1 MKKITFLMVFCL
13 VLFSSI
19 AYAKQYN
26 DSWGNHGFSILRQN
40 SSDLSLNFSVQEY
53 FTSDKEI
60 DGETLQSI
68 HIPGV
73 FLPNNEGAPDL
84 PGMSRYI
91 AIPEGAFVTFDI
103 VNYRTEIVPNM
114 DIAPAPRIPLDTED
128 GPLDYNKDMQIF
140 SKNEFYPAEPVVISE
155 VRQIRGVDVV
165 IIGITPFQYNPVTKE
180 MIVYRD
186 IQIDL
191 NFVGGNGQFGED
203 RLRSKWWDPVYRQ
216 VILNY
221 ESIPEK
227 DYSYTSSKYDGC
239 DYIIVVPDNPDFIA
253 WADSIKNFRQ
263 KQGIITK
270 VVNLSEIGGNTTSAL
285 ENYFNTAY
293 NTWDLAPSAVLLLA
307 DYGTGG
313 ATGTGIISPP
323 FSGCVSDNI
332 YADVDGDD
340 LPDMHFARITARN
353 ESELEITIS
362 KFLDN
367 ETSPPTNPNFYDH
380 PVTALGWQDDR
391 WFQICSETVG
401 GFWNN
406 ILGKQTVRINELG
419 SPAYNYNSGPWST
432 ATNTTTVMNYFG
444 PSGLGYLPNTPQEL
458 GGFTGGNATMVNN
471 AINSGAFM
479 LQHRDHGGVTGW
491 GEPDYDIGDLNGLY
505 NDDLVFVFSINCLTG
520 KYNASQECFAEAM
533 HRYEHRALGII
544 AASEI
549 SYSFVND
556 TYVWGM
562 YDAMW
567 PQFMPDYGAAP
578 SNSDWIYPCFGN
590 SIGKIFLEGSSWP
603 YNTGNKQITYYLFH
617 HHGDAFLTVYSEMPQ
632 NLAVNHDAALLS
644 GITSFDVTAN
654 AGSDICLSVDGEIIG
669 TGVGNGLMPT
679 PISIE
684 SQLPG
689 TNILVTVVKQNYYR
703 YEVIVN
709 VIPPSG
715 PYIIY
720 EDHSIND
727 SGANNNGVI
736 DYGEDILLGLTLKN
750 VGIQAAD
757 NVIAILTTTDSN
769 ISFSDNTENF
779 GTIGADQSS
788 TIDDAYEFSV
798 SNSVEDQHYVL
809 IDVNVEGDPGV
820 KETWDTSFGVI
831 INAPHFTVGALT
843 INDATGNNNGCLDP
857 GETVNIIIDATND
870 GHATSPDAT
879 GTLTCNNSFITI
891 NTGSYDFGSF
901 DTDQTKS
908 AMFNITVANNA
919 PNGANI
925 PLEFNITGG
934 NYSATEMF
942 YEYIGLSIEDFETG
956 DFTAYSWVTG
966 GSSDWTIDTVN
977 PYEGTYCAKSGAIGN
992 NSTTELSLTINT
1004 NAGDISFWRKVSS
1017 ENNYDYLQFY
1027 IDGAQQAQ
1035 WAGEVS
1041 WGEVSFP
1048 VGAGTHTFKW
1058 IYDKDY
1064 SATGGQDCAWI
1075 DYITF
1080 PPVLSPFPVF
1090 YLSPTSLDF
1099 GLVEVGHDS
1108 TMQFTIYNLGS
1119 GALTGQITTPD
1130 CYSVAESGTAPRRN
1144 ALLYSINMGESMTY
1158 DLTFAPQNAQ
1168 NYDGTILIAVDPF
1181 TLKRLEVFGT
1191 GFPQVG
1197 IDDNTYYDHTAI
1209 LGNFP
1214 NPAKGSTVIK
1224 YHLKG
1229 SVMNQDATIKI
1240 YNIQG
1245 EFVKTVQGTN
1255 GAAQIDISDM
1265 ATGIYFYKLEN
1276 QNFNEVRK
1284 MILVK

>member
-1 MKKITFLMVFCL
+1 MKKIALLMVFCL
-13 VLFSSI
+13 VLFYSI

-40 SSDLSLNFSVQEY
+40 SSDLSLNFSIQEY

-84 PGMSRYI
+84 PGMSKYI

-114 DIAPAPRIPLDTED
+114 DIAPAPRIPFDTED

-203 RLRSKWWDPVYRQ
+203 RLRSKWWDPVYKQ

-227 DYSYTSSKYDGC
+227 DYSHTPSRDDGC
-239 DYIIVVPDNPDFIA
+239 DYLIVVPDNPDFIA

-263 KQGIITK
+263 KQGIITQ
-270 VVNLSEIGGNTTSAL
+270 VVTLTEIGGNTTSAL

-293 NTWDLAPSAVLLLA
+293 NTWDLAPAAVLLLA

-323 FSGCVSDNI
+323 FSGCVSDNV

-340 LPDMHFARITARN
+340 LPEMHFARITARN
-353 ESELEITIS
+353 ASELEITIN
-362 KFLDN
+362 KFLVN
-367 ETSPPTNPNFYDH
+367 ETSPPTNPNYYDH
-380 PVTALGWQDDR
+380 PITCCGWQTTR
-391 WFQICSETVG
+391 WFQICSESVG
-401 GFWNN
+401 GFWSNE
-406 ILGKQTVRINELG
+406 LGKQQERINDIYDG
-419 SPAYNYNSGPWST
+419 NPNGGIWST
-432 ATNTTTVMNYFG
+432 ATNTSTVVNYFG
-444 PSGLGYLPNTPQEL
+444 PSGLGYIPADPSTL
-458 GGFTGGNATMVNN
+458 GGWTGGNATMINN

-491 GEPDYDIGDLNGLY
+491 GEPDYDIGDLSGLY

-520 KYNASQECFAEAM
+520 KYNSPTECFAEAL
-533 HRYEHRALGII
+533 HRYEHRALGVI
-544 AASEI
+544 AASET

-567 PQFMPDYGAAP
+567 PQFMPDYGAGP

-590 SIGKIFLEGSSWP
+590 SVGKIFLEGSSWP
-603 YNTGNKQITYYLFH
+603 YNVSNKQITYYLFH

-632 NLAVNHDAALLS
+632 NLTVTHDAALLS
-644 GITSFDVTAN
+644 GMTSFDVTAN
-654 AGSDICLSVDGEIIG
+654 AGADICLSVDGEIIG

-679 PISIE
+679 PISIV

-689 TNILVTVVKQNYYR
+689 TDVLVTIVKQDYYR
-703 YEVIVN
+703 YENIVN

-715 PYIIY
+715 PYVIY

-750 VGIQAAD
+750 VGVQAAD
-757 NVIAILTTTDSN
+757 NVVATLSTTDTN

-809 IDVNVEGDPGV
+809 IEVNVEGDPGA
-820 KETWDTSFGVI
+820 KEIWDTSFGVI
-831 INAPHFTVGALT
+831 VNAPLFTVGNLW
-843 INDATGNNNGCLDP
+843 INDATGNNNGRLDP
-857 GETVNIIIDATND
+857 GETVDIIIDATND

-879 GTLTCNNSFITI
+879 GTLVSSNSYITI
-891 NTGSYDFGSF
+891 NTGTHDFGSF
-901 DTDQTKS
+901 NVGENKS
-908 AMFNITVANNA
+908 AVFNITVANNA
-919 PNGANI
+919 PTGASI
-925 PLEFNITGG
+925 PLEFNVTGG
-934 NYSATEMF
+934 NYSTTVMF

-966 GSSDWTIDTVN
+966 GSADWTIDTIN
-977 PYEGTYCAKSGAIGN
+977 PYEGTYCAKSGAIGH
-992 NSTTELSLTINT
+992 NSTTELSLIINT
-1004 NAGDISFWRKVSS
+1004 NSGDISFWRKVSS

-1027 IDGAQQAQ
+1027 IDGVQQAE

-1041 WGEVSFP
+1041 WGEVSFS
-1048 VGAGTHTFKW
+1048 VDAGTHTFKW
-1058 IYDKDY
+1058 IYDKDN

-1090 YLSPTSLDF
+1090 YLSPRSLDF

-1119 GALTGQITTPD
+1119 GTLTGQIITPD
-1130 CYSVAESGTAPRRN
+1130 CYSVAESGTTPRRN
-1144 ALLYSINMGESMTY
+1144 VLDYSIDMGGSMTY
-1158 DLTFAPQNAQ
+1158 GLTFAPQNAQ
-1168 NYDGTILIAVDPF
+1168 NYDGEVLIQIDPF
-1181 TLKRLEVFGT
+1181 SAEYLEVFGT
-1191 GFPQVG
+1191 GIPEVG

-1214 NPAKGSTVIK
+1214 NPAKISTVIK

-1229 SVMNQDATIKI
+1229 SAMNQDATIKI

-1245 EFVKTVQGTN
+1245 EFVKTVQGT
-1255 GAAQIDISDM
+1255 GGVAQIDISDM

-1276 QNFNEVRK
+1276 QNFDEVRK